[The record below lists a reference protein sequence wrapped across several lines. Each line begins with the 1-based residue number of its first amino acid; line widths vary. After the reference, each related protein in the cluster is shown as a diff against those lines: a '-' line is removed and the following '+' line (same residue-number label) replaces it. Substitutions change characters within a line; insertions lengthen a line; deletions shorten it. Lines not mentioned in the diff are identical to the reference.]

1 VRVIRCLSLG
11 MLLRVLTIQEWIDTG
26 RGGGRADSADRG
38 DCWGKE
44 VKWVIGRMP
53 VSGIELEETSVV

>member
-1 VRVIRCLSLG
+1 